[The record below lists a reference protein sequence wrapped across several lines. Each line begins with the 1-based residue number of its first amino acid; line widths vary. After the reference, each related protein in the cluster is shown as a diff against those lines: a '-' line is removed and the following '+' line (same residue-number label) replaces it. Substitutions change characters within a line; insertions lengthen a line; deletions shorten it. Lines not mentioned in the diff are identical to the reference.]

1 MVPVTDK
8 IWKKWNLGMGLKNLC
23 LLTYILEVHVS
34 RSLKLS
40 TFYVFLKQASDPKAK
55 GALSKRDHFCT
66 FRPILGQI
74 VRSSQ

>member
-40 TFYVFLKQASDPKAK
+40 TFYVFFSKQASDPKRQRVHYPK
-55 GALSKRDHFCT
+55 EIIFALFVP
-66 FRPILGQI
+66 F
-74 VRSSQ
+74 

>member
-40 TFYVFLKQASDPKAK
+40 TFYVFLKQASDPKRQRVHYPK
-55 GALSKRDHFCT
+55 EIIFALFVP
-66 FRPILGQI
+66 F
-74 VRSSQ
+74 